1 MGGVN
6 SAEDTREYRDGYP
19 TKEDDPKAT
28 KNIEF
33 YRNERSSEPSG
44 ALIEVILK
52 PVELGGWF
60 GDYDLLESHHGYI
73 QVRKKERKKEKIN
86 G

>member
-6 SAEDTREYRDGYP
+6 SAEDTREYREGYP

-60 GDYDLLESHHGYI
+60 GDYDLLESHHGYV
-73 QVRKKERKKEKIN
+73 QVYMKKKKKKKKL
-86 G
+86 